1 MVKVK
6 EDLSGQIF
14 NRLTVIEQTD
24 DYIKPSGK
32 REAQWLCKCDC
43 GNFCKVTGYRLKK
56 NHTKSCGCYRTDISY
71 NLGIILQQKYPKQ
84 IIRNEYNLS
93 GEYGIGYTSKGE
105 EFYFDLEDYDKIKD
119 YTWHIDENGYV
130 ANTKESL
137 FMHRVIMNPDN
148 DKYIDHIYHKKYDN
162 RKSQLRIVTGSQN
175 GYNRQ
180 IQSNNTSGITGVYFH
195 KPSNK
200 WVAYTKINNKQI
212 RKYCNTKEEAINERI
227 NLENTYFKEYA
238 YNNCKENK
246 YE

>member
-1 MVKVK
+1 
-6 EDLSGQIF
+6 
-14 NRLTVIEQTD
+14 
-24 DYIKPSGK
+24 
-32 REAQWLCKCDC
+32 
-43 GNFCKVTGYRLKK
+43 
-56 NHTKSCGCYRTDISY
+56 
-71 NLGIILQQKYPKQ
+71 
-84 IIRNEYNLS
+84 
-93 GEYGIGYTSKGE
+93 
-105 EFYFDLEDYDKIKD
+105 
-119 YTWHIDENGYV
+119 
-130 ANTKESL
+130 
-137 FMHRVIMNPDN
+137 MNPDN